1 MTDTEKVT
9 KALVRQ
15 NAEIALECFVVE
27 PGKTLFTEQVRS

>member
-15 NAEIALECFVVE
+15 NAEIALECIVVE
-27 PGKTLFTEQVRS
+27 AGETLFTEQARS